1 MCGKTPNVQAHLGSQ
16 PADAANPGRNPA
28 PATASW
34 TPGQRSLLW
43 RLVGVT
49 LGLIVLNILLL
60 LPRGSA
66 SEEQKGTDPARAA
79 KLRVGLVFDV
89 GGRGDK
95 SFNDAAYRGVDRA
108 MRELGIDAEFI
119 EPGEGTDRE
128 SGLRLLA
135 ARGFDLIIGVGFVF
149 SDDMLMVARDYPQR
163 RFANVDYAKFDEH
176 GFVMPPGNMVALKF
190 REEEGSYLVGAVAG
204 LSTRSHVVGFVG
216 GMDIPLI
223 HKFENGYRQGVL
235 AVCPD
240 CRVLVGYAGTSG
252 DAFKNPTRGKELAL
266 AQYAA
271 SAEVIFHA
279 AGSTG
284 LGVFEAAREHKQ
296 KAIGVDCDQWDE
308 APGVILTSMIKRVD
322 VSVFEVIADLQRG
335 QFTSGVRV
343 FGLAEGGV
351 DYVYAEPER
360 GMIAPDVRT
369 RVEALRQQIVAGS
382 IQVDGDRAVAAPR
395 DTQGTAAA
403 AQGSVP

>member
-1 MCGKTPNVQAHLGSQ
+1 MCGKTPDVQARSFSQ
-16 PADAANPGRNPA
+16 ADAQQE
-28 PATASW
+28 S
-34 TPGQRSLLW
+34 GQSAD
-43 RLVGVT
+43 
-49 LGLIVLNILLL
+49 
-60 LPRGSA
+60 GSA
-66 SEEQKGTDPARAA
+66 SSDSPGLGALGKGQRRALRWLWGLTLA
-79 KLRVGLVFDV
+79 LIALNALLLRGSSSGAALPVAGSSGHAPLRVGLVFDV

-95 SFNDAAYRGVDRA
+95 SFNDAAFRGVDRA
-108 MRELGIDAEFI
+108 VRELGISAEFI

-149 SDDMLMVARDYPQR
+149 SDDMLMVAKDYPQR

-176 GFVMPPGNMVALKF
+176 GFVMPPRNVVALKF

-204 LSTRSHVVGFVG
+204 LATRSHVVGFVG

-271 SAEVIFHA
+271 NAEVIFHA

-284 LGVFEAAREHKQ
+284 LGVFEAARERGAR
-296 KAIGVDCDQWDE
+296 AIGVDADQWDE
-308 APGVILTSMIKRVD
+308 APGVILTSMIKRID

-335 QFTSGVRV
+335 RFEGGVRI
-343 FGLAEGGV
+343 FGLAEGGI
-351 DYVYAEPER
+351 DYVYDEPSRGMIPPASRERVEVLRRQIIARQIQVDPER
-360 GMIAPDVRT
+360 GPEKNR
-369 RVEALRQQIVAGS
+369 EGS
-382 IQVDGDRAVAAPR
+382 P
-395 DTQGTAAA
+395 
-403 AQGSVP
+403 